1 MLAAVPGL
9 PDKVAEY
16 SSQLPPEQRA
26 ASLAG
31 FRSGAIGVLVTSD
44 ALARGMDVASIANV
58 VNYDPP
64 VYPKTYVHRAGRTAR
79 AGQAG
84 AVYTLLKPE
93 DVVHF
98 NAMASKLQGSKVQQM
113 RLPQEQLQPLRQALQ
128 EALQQVQQLL
138 QQEKQEQEQR
148 QRSEQK
154 QQKRQ
159 AQVQGQRQQKPQ
171 LQACGA
177 QDVHSKGA
185 ADAGV
190 GNPTAAD
197 AGDAVGA
204 VARAASNKVEVKKA
218 KHA

>member
-1 MLAAVPGL
+1 
-9 PDKVAEY
+9 
-16 SSQLPPEQRA
+16 
-26 ASLAG
+26 
-31 FRSGAIGVLVTSD
+31 
-44 ALARGMDVASIANV
+44 MDVASVANV

-98 NAMASKLQGSKVQQM
+98 NAMAGKLQGSKVQQM
-113 RLPQEQLQPLRQALQ
+113 RLPQEQLQALRPALQ

-159 AQVQGQRQQKPQ
+159 AQAQVQQRQQKR
-171 LQACGA
+171 QAQAGST
-177 QDVHSKGA
+177 QDVAGTGAAADNAGVQNKA
-185 ADAGV
+185 ADAV
-190 GNPTAAD
+190 DAAAQAARRTAKP
-197 AGDAVGA
+197 
-204 VARAASNKVEVKKA
+204 RRPVK
-218 KHA
+218 HDG